1 MGYEKSAEPG
11 GDGCCVD
18 GVVMRPAT
26 GSLVIPWP
34 TQHMGHSPT
43 GRRWIITPGQ
53 EEFGLMDE
61 GQTSFHSV
69 ECSCVQ
75 GAVSQTRARPLDGAC
90 WVREQPWRVVVLVA
104 ILGV

>member
-1 MGYEKSAEPG
+1 MSH
-11 GDGCCVD
+11 
-18 GVVMRPAT
+18 RT
-26 GSLVIPWP
+26 
-34 TQHMGHSPT
+34 T
-43 GRRWIITPGQ
+43 GRRWIITLGQ

-90 WVREQPWRVVVLVA
+90 CVSEQPWRVVVLVA